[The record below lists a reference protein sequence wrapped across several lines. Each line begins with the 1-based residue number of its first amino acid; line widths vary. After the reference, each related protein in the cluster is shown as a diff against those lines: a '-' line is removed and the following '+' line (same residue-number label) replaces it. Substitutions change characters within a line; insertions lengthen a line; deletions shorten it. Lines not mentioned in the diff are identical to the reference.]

1 MSLRPNIQNI
11 LAILQKV
18 IPQAPLD
25 KQQMITG
32 KISRIV
38 DKYSNLDS

>member
-1 MSLRPNIQNI
+1 MSLKANIQNI

-18 IPQAPLD
+18 VPQAPLD
-25 KQQMITG
+25 KQQMITS

-38 DKYSNLDS
+38 DKYGNLNG

>member
-1 MSLRPNIQNI
+1 MSLKANIQNI
-11 LAILQKV
+11 LAILQKIV
-18 IPQAPLD
+18 PQAPLD

-38 DKYSNLDS
+38 DKYSNLNG